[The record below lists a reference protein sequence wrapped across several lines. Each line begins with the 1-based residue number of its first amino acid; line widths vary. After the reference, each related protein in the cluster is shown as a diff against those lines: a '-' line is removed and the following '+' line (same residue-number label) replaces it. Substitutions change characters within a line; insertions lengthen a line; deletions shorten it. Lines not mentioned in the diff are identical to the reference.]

1 MMSEHWAKSSYSNR
15 EGGNCVE
22 ARCIMDGWTK
32 SSYSNGKGGE
42 CVEARGVLAV
52 STIAVR
58 DTQNRDLGSLCFPG
72 GEWTAL
78 LDTLRQRG

>member
-1 MMSEHWAKSSYSNR
+1 MISER
-15 EGGNCVE
+15 
-22 ARCIMDGWTK
+22 WTK

-42 CVEARGVLAV
+42 CVEARGVLAA
-52 STIAVR
+52 STIAMR
-58 DTQNRDLGSLCFPG
+58 DTQNRDLGSLRFPS